1 MYDAVVIGG
10 GPAGVTAAI
19 FSHRRNLKTLM
30 LIDPTSLSQTEEA
43 IIIDDWP
50 SIPSISGIE
59 LMKKMRDQ
67 AKGMGIEVKNDKAAG
82 IEKKNGSF
90 TVKTEKG
97 SYEAKTI
104 IMATGA
110 RHRKAMVPGES
121 DFAGKGVSYCA
132 SCDAP
137 LFRGKKVLVIGGGDT
152 AVTAAILLQQVG
164 ADTTIVHRR
173 DELRAVEALRGQIKK
188 SGVKFEWDT
197 VLKEIKGDKMVTSA
211 VLQNVKTQEKK
222 EVNVDGI
229 FVAIGTIPTAELA
242 KLVGVGSNE
251 RGFIKVDRE
260 MKTNVEGFF
269 AAGDCTDGPS
279 KKIATA
285 VGDGAIAA
293 ESAYNLIKSRE

>member
-43 IIIDDWP
+43 TIIDDWP

-164 ADTTIVHRR
+164 ADTTMVHRR
-173 DELRAVEALRGQIKK
+173 DELRAVEALREQVKK

-197 VLKEIKGDKMVTSA
+197 VLKEIKGDRMVTSA
-211 VLQNVKTQEKK
+211 VLQNVKTKEKK